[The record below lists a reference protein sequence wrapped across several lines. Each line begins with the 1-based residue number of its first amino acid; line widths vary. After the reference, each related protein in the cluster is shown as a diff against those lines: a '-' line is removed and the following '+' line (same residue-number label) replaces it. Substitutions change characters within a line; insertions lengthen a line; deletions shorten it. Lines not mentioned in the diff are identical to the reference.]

1 MVREERNGMKRF
13 ILLLALF
20 VVMPA
25 HAQQPSRAPST
36 ITVAPYGQAVLSS
49 NGQTTWQIYAA
60 ATGIK
65 PYVAGNDFVFT
76 AAPGTYLVVG
86 SNASG
91 STTLMVTFEAPGG
104 VVPTPAPTNV
114 SPSPTPV
121 TPVPPTPAPAN
132 GDFIYPTVLPP
143 TSAPSTTGFSA
154 SVARAAKGSPGE
166 AKVLSLLYYMVAA
179 EIELD
184 GRLAT
189 PRLST
194 FKQANDILKK
204 EKSAFLGMSPADPL
218 TAAFPAVTSLAS
230 TEFARTGIKENSPLT
245 PAVRSN
251 YVSFL
256 RQLANGFD
264 LAAGVPLYSNLPP
277 ANAQ

>member
-1 MVREERNGMKRF
+1 VQLESQESMKRF

-36 ITVAPYGQAVLSS
+36 ITVAPYGQAVLSA
-49 NGQTTWQIYAA
+49 NGATTWQIYAA

-114 SPSPTPV
+114 SPPSPTPV
-121 TPVPPTPAPAN
+121 TPVPPTPAP
-132 GDFIYPTVLPP
+132 GDFIYPPTLPP
-143 TSAPSTTGFSA
+143 TSAPSITGFSA
-154 SVARAAKGSPGE
+154 SVARAAKSSPGE

-194 FKQANDILKK
+194 FRQANDILKK
-204 EKSAFLGMSPADPL
+204 EKSAFLGMSPNDPL

-230 TEFARTGIKENSPLT
+230 TEFARTGIKEASPLT

-256 RQLANGFD
+256 RQLAQGFD

>member
-1 MVREERNGMKRF
+1 MKRF
-13 ILLLALF
+13 ALLLAIAL
-20 VVMPA
+20 VLPA

-91 STTLMVTFEAPGG
+91 STTVLVTFEAPGG
-104 VVPTPAPTNV
+104 GGPAPAPPNV
-114 SPSPTPV
+114 PPSPTPV
-121 TPVPPTPAPAN
+121 TPTPPTPQP
-132 GDFIYPTVLPP
+132 GDFVYPTILPP
-143 TSAPSTTGFSA
+143 TSAPTTGFSA

-166 AKVLSLLYYMVAA
+166 AKVLSLLYAMVAA

-184 GRLAT
+184 GRLAA
-189 PRLST
+189 PRLKS
-194 FKQANDILKK
+194 FKEANDILKK
-204 EKSAFLGMSPADPL
+204 EKAAFLGMGSGSPL
-218 TAAFPAVTSLAS
+218 TGSFPAVTAIAGR
-230 TEFARTGIKENSPLT
+230 EFARTGIKDDSPLT
-245 PAVRSN
+245 PAVRGN
-251 YVSFL
+251 YITFL
-256 RQLANGFD
+256 RQLSNGFD
-264 LAAGVPLYSNLPP
+264 MAAGVPMYNEQPP